1 MLAKYSIKIRILGK
15 GTINHRQCMGEYDI
29 LVMLD
34 KCIEKIMGRGGIT
47 EKVGKGRE
55 LIEEESSIGG
65 LGN

>member
-1 MLAKYSIKIRILGK
+1 
-15 GTINHRQCMGEYDI
+15 MGEYDI

-34 KCIEKIMGRGGIT
+34 KCIEKIMGRGGIK

-55 LIEEESSIGG
+55 LIEDESSIRG

>member
-1 MLAKYSIKIRILGK
+1 
-15 GTINHRQCMGEYDI
+15 MGEYDI

-34 KCIEKIMGRGGIT
+34 KCIEKIMGRGGIK